1 MWTSSLSMCSD
12 SVSGMCLSWARG
24 CKLIFCHS
32 LILDCQ
38 SISGSG
44 TIYNKIVSGRQSSC
58 QPLPAGHSPEDK
70 ELESSMVGA
79 QNPIRASSKT
89 LKCWNNSAPAWI
101 KNYPYECHR
110 SVTDFQARSDMMFFQ
125 SDFSHGSTIQHH
137 FVSSSEFPNE
147 LVVKLLN
154 EGLKD
159 SIFRRSW

>member
-1 MWTSSLSMCSD
+1 MWTRSSSMC

-32 LILDCQ
+32 LILDCRY
-38 SISGSG
+38 ISGSG
-44 TIYNKIVSGRQSSC
+44 TFYNDMVSGSQSSC

-70 ELESSMVGA
+70 ELEISMVGA

-89 LKCWNNSAPAWI
+89 LKCCNNSASARS
-101 KNYPYECHR
+101 KSYPYERHDLSQTFR
-110 SVTDFQARSDMMFFQ
+110 LEGTVMFCQ
-125 SDFSHGSTIQHH
+125 PDLPHGSTIQHH

-147 LVVKLLN
+147 LLLKLLN

-159 SIFRRSW
+159 PIFGRSW

>member
-110 SVTDFQARSDMMFFQ
+110 SVTDFQARSDRDVLSVWLLPWFNHTTSFCIK
-125 SDFSHGSTIQHH
+125 FR
-137 FVSSSEFPNE
+137 VPKWACSET
-147 LVVKLLN
+147 LKWRT
-154 EGLKD
+154 EGLH
-159 SIFRRSW
+159 F